1 MQLNLENFEQ
11 ALGSVRRD
19 RESMRT
25 EVQTLS
31 TQLTDALKQVGNLN
45 EELEQTRRMIP
56 SVPAEQP
63 PVMPQIIPPETRFPS
78 YEFSSPPMQIPRAD
92 PVQFD
97 DPEVGEFQKKLR
109 LNGMSAY
116 LEDQSSIA
124 GFSMEVLGEA
134 TNDVRTADWISEH
147 ASLDGS
153 RRAGS
158 AAVSPPLGR
167 VECGMPEGCGTEGS
181 PVRFK
186 IDLKPKDP
194 PVFAGKVT
202 DDVDIWVKQVSNF
215 LTIIGGPDH
224 IQVAYVANL
233 LQGAA
238 QHWFQRECDAG
249 RHPRTWRELGQALR
263 HRFGNDTKTEQ
274 AQSQIMSMQQGKNET
289 AHDYALRFETV
300 LEKIPQYEESWVRNL
315 FVWGLHSHLATQV
328 NMQNPATLNRA
339 IQLAKK
345 ADVAIQLSRRPGASG
360 SSSSQQQKTK
370 AAGAKT
376 NTVNAGHSRGSFYTG
391 QNQKANKNWYYR
403 GSYSGRTTRGGYR
416 PQVTQTAPPPPRV
429 VPINP
434 GPQRGGGPG
443 PRRGG
448 RGNQRRPR
456 AAGVRAILEDTV
468 MEQEV
473 MAGQQGQGSGQQ
485 PERKGTTVSP
495 SQRKGN

>member
-1 MQLNLENFEQ
+1 
-11 ALGSVRRD
+11 
-19 RESMRT
+19 MRT

-31 TQLTDALKQVGNLN
+31 TQLTEALKQVGNLTQ
-45 EELEQTRRMIP
+45 ELGETRRMMP
-56 SVPAEQP
+56 SAPSPNPSDMAPIFPPGVP
-63 PVMPQIIPPETRFPS
+63 IIFSEFP
-78 YEFSSPPMQIPRAD
+78 RTTT
-92 PVQFD
+92 PVQYD
-97 DPEVGEFQKKLR
+97 DTPWEMMTRPEEAASER
-109 LNGMSAY
+109 LSAY
-116 LEDQSSIA
+116 LEDQSSIT
-124 GFSMEVLGEA
+124 GCSMDVLGESM
-134 TNDVRTADWISEH
+134 NDVRTADWVSDH
-147 ASLDGS
+147 VSLDGS
-153 RRAGS
+153 RRSGS
-158 AAVSPPLGR
+158 AAVHSPLGR
-167 VECGMPEGCGTEGS
+167 VDCGRPEGCGTEGS

-194 PVFAGKVT
+194 PVFSGKGT
-202 DDVDIWVKQVSNF
+202 EDVEIWVKQVSNF

-274 AQSQIMSMQQGKNET
+274 AQSQIMSMQQGKSET

-300 LEKIPQYEESWVRNL
+300 LEKIPRYDESWVRNL

-328 NMQNPATLNRA
+328 NMQSPATLNRA

-360 SSSSQQQKTK
+360 SGSTQQKTSAVGSK
-370 AAGAKT
+370 PKI
-376 NTVNAGHSRGSFYTG
+376 VNSTG
-391 QNQKANKNWYYR
+391 QPRDNFYKNQNIKTNKNWYR
-403 GSYSGRTTRGGYR
+403 GSFSGRTTRGGYR
-416 PQVTQTAPPPPRV
+416 TQVTQAAPPPPFV
-429 VPINP
+429 VPMNP

-443 PRRGG
+443 QRRGG

-456 AAGVRAILEDTV
+456 AAGARAIPEDTV

-473 MAGQQGQGSGQQ
+473 MAGQRGQGSGQQ
-485 PERKGTTVSP
+485 PERKGSTVSP
-495 SQRKGN
+495 RQRQGN

>member
-1 MQLNLENFEQ
+1 MMT
-11 ALGSVRRD
+11 RIP
-19 RESMRT
+19 
-25 EVQTLS
+25 
-31 TQLTDALKQVGNLN
+31 
-45 EELEQTRRMIP
+45 EEAASE
-56 SVPAEQP
+56 
-63 PVMPQIIPPETRFPS
+63 
-78 YEFSSPPMQIPRAD
+78 
-92 PVQFD
+92 
-97 DPEVGEFQKKLR
+97 R
-109 LNGMSAY
+109 LSAY

-124 GFSMEVLGEA
+124 GCSMDVLGESM
-134 TNDVRTADWISEH
+134 NDVRTADWVSEH
-147 ASLDGS
+147 VSLDGS

-158 AAVSPPLGR
+158 AAVSSPLGR
-167 VECGMPEGCGTEGS
+167 VDCGMPKGCGTEGS
-181 PVRFK
+181 PVYFK

-194 PVFAGKVT
+194 PVFSGKGT
-202 DDVDIWVKQVSNF
+202 EDVEIWVKQVSNF

-300 LEKIPQYEESWVRNL
+300 LEKIPCYEESWVRNL

-339 IQLAKK
+339 IQLAKR
-345 ADVAIQLSRRPGASG
+345 ADVAVQLARRPGASG
-360 SSSSQQQKTK
+360 SGSTQQKTK
-370 AAGAKT
+370 AAGSKPPIVS
-376 NTVNAGHSRGSFYTG
+376 NTGQPRGNII
-391 QNQKANKNWYYR
+391 QNQKSNKNWYR
-403 GSYSGRTTRGGYR
+403 GSYSGRTTRGGFR
-416 PQVTQTAPPPPRV
+416 PQVTQAAPPPPRV

-456 AAGVRAILEDTV
+456 TAGVRAIPEDQV

-485 PERKGTTVSP
+485 PGRKGSTVSQ
-495 SQRKGN
+495 SQRPGN